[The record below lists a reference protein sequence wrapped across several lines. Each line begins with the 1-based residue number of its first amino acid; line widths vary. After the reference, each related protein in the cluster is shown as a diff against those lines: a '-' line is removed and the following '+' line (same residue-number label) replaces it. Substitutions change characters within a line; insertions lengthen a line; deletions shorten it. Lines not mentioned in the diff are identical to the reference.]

1 MPAAINWA
9 SIFPNDYLFKVIA
22 AVVELIIGMLIAPMV
37 KSWIMK
43 MKPIGMDQG
52 VLTFAGSTAGIT
64 VRVITVIIALGQL
77 GVKMD
82 ILVGAISALGLGI
95 SLALKESMANVAGGL
110 QILITRPF
118 KIGDYIEVSPPNGIG
133 GTVKEIELMF
143 TTLQTPNLQKVV
155 IPNSTMVSQNL
166 IDYSEFPNRRIVV
179 SVPVSMNGDYES
191 FRTRMVDILNNTPK
205 ILKDPKPMSAVSGFT
220 TDGNGMTINLVCYCR
235 GSDYWDML
243 YYVNEQA
250 QILLKE
256 TGLSQP
262 VNRVEVNRMDQESET
277 EQKKS

>member
-1 MPAAINWA
+1 
-9 SIFPNDYLFKVIA
+9 
-22 AVVELIIGMLIAPMV
+22 
-37 KSWIMK
+37 
-43 MKPIGMDQG
+43 
-52 VLTFAGSTAGIT
+52 
-64 VRVITVIIALGQL
+64 
-77 GVKMD
+77 
-82 ILVGAISALGLGI
+82 
-95 SLALKESMANVAGGL
+95 
-110 QILITRPF
+110 
-118 KIGDYIEVSPPNGIG
+118 
-133 GTVKEIELMF
+133 
-143 TTLQTPNLQKVV
+143 
-155 IPNSTMVSQNL
+155 
-166 IDYSEFPNRRIVV
+166 
-179 SVPVSMNGDYES
+179 
-191 FRTRMVDILNNTPK
+191 MVDILNNTPK